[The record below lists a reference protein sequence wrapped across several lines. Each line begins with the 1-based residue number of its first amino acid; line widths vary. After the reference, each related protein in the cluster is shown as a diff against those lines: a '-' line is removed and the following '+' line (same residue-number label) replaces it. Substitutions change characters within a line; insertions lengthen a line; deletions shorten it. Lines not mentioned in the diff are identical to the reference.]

1 MASQGMS
8 MLLKGKEKIDLMII
22 NMNSPDLLSFQLLD
36 QAVVSD
42 IVPICVCNEYDARS
56 AKKAFKSGAY
66 FYMQKPVDQG
76 IVKHMWQLVLQ
87 KNIQKEKV
95 IDVIDNNTIVKE
107 LYVDKS
113 NASID
118 IDEQDNDIHE
128 TKNDVG
134 TNEKSKLKRKR
145 GKKLIEE
152 DKSQSSVTKVIIRR
166 KTRIV
171 WTEDLHDKFQKAVNK
186 LNDGRCFPTYIL
198 EAMNVPGLTR
208 YQVASHLQKCRNNTW
223 KAPRKRKS
231 TCDSSSQLGISS
243 DSSVGIFE
251 TTSHLKMNVTNLQQ
265 QQIQRG
271 LETPFQSNI
280 NIFSRGESSNL
291 QKPYHQ
297 QLQVD
302 PQYLNPF
309 YTSLASSAENNNLAG
324 LQQQQQQEPL
334 SELWR
339 LQGSNIGSADY
350 THELEFN
357 NEIHHAQNDYALDL
371 EAYARTMNGLG
382 VENIDFQKRIGEQN
396 MAQPT
401 NNVITTLHKSDTQG
415 SELSEM
421 MDSDAYFDSD
431 DLDFLFLNDESPIFD
446 LPNEHDSASNQ
457 VYFNNMATSSAQFPE
472 ITSFLDDSST

>member
-42 IVPICVCNEYDARS
+42 IVPICVCNEYDAGS

-66 FYMQKPVDQG
+66 FYMQKPLDQG

-107 LYVDKS
+107 LYVDKT
-113 NASID
+113 NVSID

-152 DKSQSSVTKVIIRR
+152 DKSQSSATKIIIRR

-171 WTEDLHDKFQKAVNK
+171 WTEDLHDKFQ
-186 LNDGRCFPTYIL
+186 
-198 EAMNVPGLTR
+198 EAN
-208 YQVASHLQKCRNNTW
+208 CRNITW

-231 TCDSSSQLGISS
+231 TCNSSSQLGISS

-251 TTSHLKMNVTNLQQ
+251 TTSHLKMNVTNILQ

-324 LQQQQQQEPL
+324 LQQQQQQQEPL

-339 LQGSNIGSADY
+339 LQGSNSGSADY

-357 NEIHHAQNDYALDL
+357 NEIHHAQNDCALDL

-382 VENIDFQKRIGEQN
+382 VENIDFQKHIGEQN

-401 NNVITTLHKSDTQG
+401 NNVITTLHMSDTQG
-415 SELSEM
+415 SESSEM

-457 VYFNNMATSSAQFPE
+457 VYFNNMFDAFYGE
-472 ITSFLDDSST
+472 K

>member
-66 FYMQKPVDQG
+66 FYMQKPLDQG

-113 NASID
+113 NVSID

-134 TNEKSKLKRKR
+134 SNEKSKLKRKR

-152 DKSQSSVTKVIIRR
+152 DKSQSSATKVIIRR

-171 WTEDLHDKFQKAVNK
+171 WTEDLHDKFQEAVNK

-231 TCDSSSQLGISS
+231 TCDSSSQLGIS
-243 DSSVGIFE
+243 
-251 TTSHLKMNVTNLQQ
+251 K
-265 QQIQRG
+265 
-271 LETPFQSNI
+271 
-280 NIFSRGESSNL
+280 
-291 QKPYHQ
+291 
-297 QLQVD
+297 
-302 PQYLNPF
+302 
-309 YTSLASSAENNNLAG
+309 
-324 LQQQQQQEPL
+324 
-334 SELWR
+334 
-339 LQGSNIGSADY
+339 
-350 THELEFN
+350 
-357 NEIHHAQNDYALDL
+357 
-371 EAYARTMNGLG
+371 
-382 VENIDFQKRIGEQN
+382 
-396 MAQPT
+396 
-401 NNVITTLHKSDTQG
+401 
-415 SELSEM
+415 
-421 MDSDAYFDSD
+421 
-431 DLDFLFLNDESPIFD
+431 
-446 LPNEHDSASNQ
+446 
-457 VYFNNMATSSAQFPE
+457 
-472 ITSFLDDSST
+472 